1 MDVNACSIYN
11 PTVSFV
17 RLSNCENNIFNAPER
32 FPFPYNLVTMETPG
46 FYNTIHNAM
55 SVEDIL
61 ATLDSNNNF
70 DTADNS
76 IDMIIHYNF
85 LYPTCKILC
94 DSNTTLYVLDYWKK
108 PYGVY
113 ETTDTLPGT
122 GVDEELI
129 IINDPSTGS
138 KFGTL
143 YPIKEC
149 RGGT

>member
-1 MDVNACSIYN
+1 
-11 PTVSFV
+11 
-17 RLSNCENNIFNAPER
+17 
-32 FPFPYNLVTMETPG
+32 METPG
-46 FYNTIHNAM
+46 LYNTIHNAM

-61 ATLDSNNNF
+61 GTLDSNNDF
-70 DTADNS
+70 DTPDNS
-76 IDMIIHYNF
+76 IDQLLHFNF

-94 DSNTTLYVLDYWKK
+94 RSNTTLYVLDYWKK

-113 ETTDTLPGT
+113 ETTDTLPGL

-149 RGGT
+149 RGGTAPRTLTNCYYYDMYNFVDIWNINKQLNP